1 MILLDKR
8 ITKAL
13 ISLPGCAGWSAPV
26 LFPNTRRQVLSRQCL
41 FVRTHTKF
49 SIKSLLNWLKICF
62 LFVCFVAVRPKS
74 TAMIMTG
81 QQPFLNDSAEGR
93 RMTVEIIL
101 WSISTEVWDQARIKL
116 ATPGSAVRLVSV
128 ARHVTDCAT
137 PPALKLV
144 ILTNYLLNVRDSSS

>member
-26 LFPNTRRQVLSRQCL
+26 LFLNTRRQVLSRQCP

-49 SIKSLLNWLKICF
+49 SIKIFEIDLKFVF
-62 LFVCFVAVRPKS
+62 LFVCFVAVHPKS

-93 RMTVEIIL
+93 RITVEIIL
-101 WSISTEVWDQARIKL
+101 
-116 ATPGSAVRLVSV
+116 
-128 ARHVTDCAT
+128 
-137 PPALKLV
+137 
-144 ILTNYLLNVRDSSS
+144 